1 MHCLIYILFF
11 AFTQEIP
18 FKDRHEFEV
27 KLDYQFKQRPGPDH
41 NTVQLGSFNTNGHRA
56 GLGVLPYLVLHIKM
70 LELPSEKTRMKITTN
85 AEPRPVFKKI
95 SANSIYE
102 LDLGFTAD
110 MIDRVKA
117 HEYTL
122 TFLDDDKRPV
132 DRILIAVEEDGSF
145 FVNGE
150 KRGQF

>member
-1 MHCLIYILFF
+1 MICFIHILLL
-11 AFTQEIP
+11 ALVQDVP
-18 FKDRHEFEV
+18 FKERHEFEV
-27 KLDYQFKQRPGPDH
+27 KLDYQFKQRPGPDN
-41 NTVQLGSFNTNGHRA
+41 NTVHLGALHRNGQRA
-56 GLGVLPYLVLHIKM
+56 GMAVLPYLVLHIKM

-85 AEPRPVFKKI
+85 MEPRPAFKKI
-95 SANSIYE
+95 SVNSVFE

-122 TFLDDDKRPV
+122 TFLDEDKRPV
-132 DRILIAVEEDGSF
+132 NRILIAVDDDGSF
-145 FVNGE
+145 LVNGE